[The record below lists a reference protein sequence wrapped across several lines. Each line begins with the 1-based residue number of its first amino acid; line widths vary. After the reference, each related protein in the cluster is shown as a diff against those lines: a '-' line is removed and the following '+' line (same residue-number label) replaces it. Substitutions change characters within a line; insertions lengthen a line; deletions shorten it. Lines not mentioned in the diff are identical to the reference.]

1 MKGHLKPLL
10 NKINLDKN
18 LIDLRNSDNKIVSNI
33 LKIWKIQIFLIRLTR
48 KIMPLKKTVK
58 KEFNILVN

>member
-48 KIMPLKKTVK
+48 KNYAFKKNCK
-58 KEFNILVN
+58 KRI